1 MPLSGRAGFAGA
13 AVCAADRK
21 ASERQQRMRAVPVV
35 ALFTLRE
42 AVRRKVFAVVL
53 VLTVGFV
60 GLYAFGADHAFH
72 DVAAFN
78 GSEVARGVDGKTLA
92 GATLQGLAMFA
103 TLFLGTVLAVFLTL
117 SAVRGDA
124 ERGLLQPLVVRP
136 VGRGAFLFAR
146 FAGAASVCVLYVGA
160 LYAVTV
166 VVTGL
171 TGGWWPD
178 RLVMPGVELAAA
190 VVVVVALSLLGSVL
204 LSSTANG
211 IAVFM
216 LFGAGLTAGLL
227 GQVGRAIPSHTLSR
241 VGRLASYALP
251 FEALY
256 QDALSRL
263 TVDTAGAT
271 GFLLRLGPFGG
282 GQVGGS
288 ALVPWLVAY
297 LVAVAAAAVVMFRR
311 ADM

>member
-1 MPLSGRAGFAGA
+1 
-13 AVCAADRK
+13 V
-21 ASERQQRMRAVPVV
+21 RAVPTV

-53 VLTVGFV
+53 LLTLAFV
-60 GLYAFGADHAFH
+60 ALYAFGADRAFR
-72 DVAAFN
+72 DAGGFGGDA
-78 GSEVARGVDGKTLA
+78 GGVDTQVLA

-136 VGRGAFLFAR
+136 VGRGAFLLAR
-146 FAGAASVCVLYVGA
+146 FVGAGSVCALYVGA

-171 TGGWWPD
+171 TGDWWPD
-178 RLVMPGVELAAA
+178 RIVMPGLELCAG

-216 LFGAGLTAGLL
+216 LFGAGLTGGLL
-227 GQVGRAIPSHTLSR
+227 GQIGRALPSHTLSR
-241 VGRLASYALP
+241 VGRIAAYALP

-263 TVDTAGAT
+263 TVDTSGAT
-271 GFLLRLGPFGG
+271 GFLLSLGPFGG
-282 GQVGGS
+282 AAAGGS
-288 ALVPWLVAY
+288 ALAPWLVAY
-297 LVAVAAAAVVMFRR
+297 LLAVAAAALVAFRR
-311 ADM
+311 ADL